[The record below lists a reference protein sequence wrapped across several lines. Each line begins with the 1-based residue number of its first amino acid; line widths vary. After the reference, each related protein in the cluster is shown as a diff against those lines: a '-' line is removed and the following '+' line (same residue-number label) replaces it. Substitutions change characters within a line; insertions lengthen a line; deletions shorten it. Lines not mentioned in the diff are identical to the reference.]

1 MTDNLDSLFMPKNIA
16 VIGASPR
23 KKWGWSSG
31 NAWIAGSIAMG
42 LPGIIYPV
50 HPKADSIMGYKA
62 YASILDIPGQIDL
75 AIITIPLA
83 GVIDVLKQCIQK
95 KVKFVHLLTAGFS
108 ETGRE
113 EFKNAE
119 ADIIRVAQS
128 GGIRIIGPNCMG
140 LYCPE
145 GGLSWNDTFPRKP
158 GSVGLF
164 SQSGQLGYEIIMNTK
179 PLNTRF
185 SKAVS
190 FGNASDLKA
199 HEFLEYLATDD
210 KTEIIGAYLEGLRD
224 GRKFFEAARR
234 ITPSKPLV
242 IWKGGQT
249 AGGSRA
255 TQSHTAAIAGSQ
267 VIWKAMCEQSG
278 IISVHSTIEMVN
290 TLQALNMMPLP
301 TGNRVAVLGG
311 AGGGSVTMTDF
322 AEKEGLTVP
331 QLADQTIEK
340 LESFVPLEGSSAKNP
355 MDIMPVLFNEQYFH
369 RIMDLLRDDPNTDAI
384 IFNINP
390 AWIARDL
397 GRTGMYTFV
406 NNIVKA
412 SRESNKPLFVSL
424 DSVNDPQIA
433 FARQEMVDIFNGE
446 EIATFPGFTM
456 TARIMNNLK
465 HYHDFLKA
473 E

>member
-1 MTDNLDSLFMPKNIA
+1 MPKNIA

-50 HPKADSIMGYKA
+50 HPKADSIMGYQA

-83 GVIDVLKQCIQK
+83 GVIEVLKQCIQK

-145 GGLSWNDTFPRKP
+145 GGLSWNETFPRKP

-164 SQSGQLGYEIIMNTK
+164 SQSGQLAYEIIMNTE

-185 SKAVS
+185 SKGVS

-199 HEFLEYLATDD
+199 HEFLDYMAADD

-234 ITPSKPLV
+234 ITSSKPLV

-267 VIWKAMCEQSG
+267 VIWKAMCKQSG
-278 IISVHSTIEMVN
+278 IISVHSTVEMVN
-290 TLQALNMMPLP
+290 TLQALKMMPLP

-331 QLADQTIEK
+331 QLADQTIEQ

-369 RIMDLLRDDPNTDAI
+369 RIMDLLRDDPNTDAL

-412 SRESNKPLFVSL
+412 SRESDKPIFVSL
-424 DSVNDPQIA
+424 DSINDPQIA
-433 FARQEMVDIFNGE
+433 FARQEMVEIFNGE
-446 EIATFPGFTM
+446 EIATFPSFTM

-465 HYHDFLKA
+465 RYHDFLKA